1 MAELILKLKDREIKR
16 INISKVET
24 TLGRDPDCDLFID
37 NIGISREH
45 CRILYRGGRFFLRD
59 NGSSNGTFLNNN
71 RASHEMELHDQD
83 EIQLGKYR
91 VIFSGAGGMPEHL
104 LGAGDDDGKGGK
116 KVRSVFGTV
125 QFSPDEIQNLLSA
138 SGDAPGSTPA
148 VQLPTRRP
156 KPEEEDEAES
166 SSLSR
171 QAQLNIILGVVVA
184 ILLIL
189 LVVVLITR

>member
-71 RASHEMELHDQD
+71 RATHEMELHDQD

-138 SGDAPGSTPA
+138 SGDAPGNAPS
-148 VQLPTRRP
+148 VQLPQRRQQ
-156 KPEEEDEAES
+156 EEIEESS

>member
-45 CRILYRGGRFFLRD
+45 CRILYRNGRFFLRD
-59 NGSSNGTFLNNN
+59 NGSSNGTFLNNSRVN
-71 RASHEMELHDQD
+71 HESELHDQD
-83 EIQLGKYR
+83 EVQLGKYR

-104 LGAGDDDGKGGK
+104 LGASEEAELGGK

-125 QFSPDEIQNLLSA
+125 QFSPDEIQNLLTA
-138 SGDAPGSTPA
+138 SGDAPPSGPSI
-148 VQLPTRRP
+148 QLPTNRA
-156 KPEEEDEAES
+156 EEEDLDLNP
-166 SSLSR
+166 SLNR

-184 ILLIL
+184 VLLIL

>member
-24 TLGRDPDCDLFID
+24 TLGRDPECDLFID

-71 RASHEMELHDQD
+71 RVTHESELHDQD

-104 LGAGDDDGKGGK
+104 LGAGEEEGKGGK

-138 SGDAPGSTPA
+138 SGESPAPS
-148 VQLPTRRP
+148 VQLPTSR
-156 KPEEEDEAES
+156 PEEEEEEEPA
-166 SSLSR
+166 SLNK
-171 QAQLNIILGVVVA
+171 QAQLNVILGVLVA
-184 ILLIL
+184 VLFLLLI
-189 LVVVLITR
+189 VVLLAR

>member
-24 TLGRDPDCDLFID
+24 TLGRDPECDLFID

-71 RASHEMELHDQD
+71 RVTHESELHDQD

-104 LGAGDDDGKGGK
+104 LGAGEEEGKGGK

-138 SGDAPGSTPA
+138 SGESPAPS
-148 VQLPTRRP
+148 VQLPTSR
-156 KPEEEDEAES
+156 PEEEEEEPA
-166 SSLSR
+166 SLNK
-171 QAQLNIILGVVVA
+171 QAQLNVILGVLVA
-184 ILLIL
+184 VLFLLLI
-189 LVVVLITR
+189 VVLLAR

>member
-24 TLGRDPDCDLFID
+24 TLGRDPECDLFID

-71 RASHEMELHDQD
+71 RVTHESELHDQD

-104 LGAGDDDGKGGK
+104 LGAGEEEGKGGK

-138 SGDAPGSTPA
+138 SGESPAPS
-148 VQLPTRRP
+148 VQLPTNR
-156 KPEEEDEAES
+156 PEEEEEEEPA
-166 SSLSR
+166 SLNK
-171 QAQLNIILGVVVA
+171 QAQLNVILGVLVA
-184 ILLIL
+184 VLFLLLI
-189 LVVVLITR
+189 VVLLAR

>member
-24 TLGRDPDCDLFID
+24 TLGRDPECDLFID

-71 RASHEMELHDQD
+71 RVTHESELHDQD

-104 LGAGDDDGKGGK
+104 LGAGEDEKGGGK

-138 SGDAPGSTPA
+138 SGEAPTPA
-148 VQLPTRRP
+148 VQLPTNRQ
-156 KPEEEDEAES
+156 EEEEEEPA
-166 SSLSR
+166 SLNK
-171 QAQLNIILGVVVA
+171 QAQLNIILGVLVA
-184 ILLIL
+184 VLFLLLIL
-189 LVVVLITR
+189 VLIAR